1 MIKGIFIVTLSSH
14 ICSLNITINAKTTT
28 LDKNLLF
35 ILVDRIFKDI
45 DDMFNI
51 KTLIYSKVENNKAI
65 LNWEK
70 VSSYWNLTIHILINQ
85 HFIKYQ

>member
-1 MIKGIFIVTLSSH
+1 MLTRD
-14 ICSLNITINAKTTT
+14 ITINAKTTT

-65 LNWEK
+65 LK
-70 VSSYWNLTIHILINQ
+70 
-85 HFIKYQ
+85 